1 MGDWVDDREQKKK
14 EEGIHCIIC
23 DKRYKNAYG
32 LANHVSKTHRMPF
45 SEYKEKVLER
55 AEREVDTLKAFAD
68 EVSTP
73 VEKFTKGGCRNIVHL
88 FELLKEG
95 WK

>member
-1 MGDWVDDREQKKK
+1 MEERWVDQREQKEK

-23 DKRYKNAYG
+23 NKLCKNAYG
-32 LANHVSKTHRMPF
+32 LANHVTKSHSMPF
-45 SEYKEKVLER
+45 SEYKRILVENAEAEYIGVR
-55 AEREVDTLKAFAD
+55 AIAFPED
-68 EVSTP
+68 DNYP
-73 VEKFTKGGCRNIVHL
+73 KKNILHL